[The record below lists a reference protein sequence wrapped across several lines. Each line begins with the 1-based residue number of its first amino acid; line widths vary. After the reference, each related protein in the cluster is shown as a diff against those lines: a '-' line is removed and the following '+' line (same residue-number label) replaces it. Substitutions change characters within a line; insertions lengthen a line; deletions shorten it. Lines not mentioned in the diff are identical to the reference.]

1 MGREASEGPH
11 LFKDGC
17 GLYTQAHRSS
27 MLLIV
32 KAVHTLGSKRIGHRN
47 NTYFINLDTQT
58 LLPNR
63 KHGES
68 LS

>member
-47 NTYFINLDTQT
+47 NIYFIGLDTQS
-58 LLPNR
+58 LLSKS
-63 KHGES
+63 KHGDS